1 MRQIVTDYLKTPSKK
16 LFNQLTTMEQK
27 WVKGQ
32 ALPPPKKAKADGAK
46 VEKKLT
52 GIG

>member
-27 WVKGQ
+27 WCKKQ
-32 ALPPPKKAKADGAK
+32 SPPPKKAKADDSKG
-46 VEKKLT
+46 EKKLT